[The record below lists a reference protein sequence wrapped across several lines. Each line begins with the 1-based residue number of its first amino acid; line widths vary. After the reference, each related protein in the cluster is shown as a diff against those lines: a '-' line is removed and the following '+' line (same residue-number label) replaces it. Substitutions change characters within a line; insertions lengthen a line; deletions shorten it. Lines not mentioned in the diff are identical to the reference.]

1 MTVTTL
7 ESRPETSTTA
17 ATEVQEIWYTRCPV
31 PTASGLAQHFRWI
44 HEAFE
49 REGIAV
55 QSLRDSLDPAVRR
68 SHFTHSLPASF
79 REGGNIPAIWAKA
92 GGQDTVVVGVTWV
105 DEEQLILVR
114 ADSDIQTLSDIK
126 GRRLGIPK
134 HTAQVVDFPRA
145 QDLHG
150 LVTAL
155 QLAGL
160 KPADVEIVDIEGH
173 DFEQR
178 NADGSRPVLRHVTVD
193 ALLDGR
199 VDVIYAKGAHSAS
212 LVRELGLRPLLD
224 INAHADPYVR
234 VNTGTPRPV
243 TVNREL
249 AEQRPDLVARY
260 LATLIKT
267 AHWARSHP
275 EQVVTA
281 VASESHNTADNVRRG
296 YGPELHL
303 HFDVQLCEQYVQ
315 GLRQQ
320 KGFLLDWG
328 FLPADFDFDSWIVRE
343 PLRLARELVAKEGL
357 SLE

>member
-1 MTVTTL
+1 M
-7 ESRPETSTTA
+7 TSTVLETR
-17 ATEVQEIWYTRCPV
+17 TEVKEIWYTRCPV

-44 HEAFE
+44 HQAFE
-49 REGIAV
+49 WDGIAV

-68 SHFTHSLPASF
+68 AHFTHSLPATF

-92 GGQDTVVVGVTWV
+92 GGQDTVVVGITWV

-114 ADSDIQTLSDIK
+114 EDSTIRTLDDIR
-126 GRRLGIPK
+126 GRRLGIPRN
-134 HTAQVVDFPRA
+134 TAQVVDFPRA

-155 QLAGL
+155 DLAGL
-160 KPADVEIVDIEGH
+160 TPDDVEIIDIPGH

-178 NADGSRPVLRHVTVD
+178 NDDGSRLALRHVTVD

-199 VDVIYAKGAHSAS
+199 VDAIYAKGAHSAS

-224 INAHADPYVR
+224 INAHADPFVR

-249 AEQRPDLVARY
+249 AEQRPDVVARY
-260 LATLIKT
+260 LATLLKT

-275 EQVVTA
+275 EQVITA
-281 VASESHNTADNVRRG
+281 VASESSSTADNVRRG

-303 HFDVQLCEQYVQ
+303 HFEVQLSEQYVE
-315 GLRQQ
+315 GLRRQ
-320 KGFLLDWG
+320 KDFLFEWG
-328 FLPADFDFDSWIVRE
+328 FLPADFDFDAWIVRE
-343 PLRLARELVAKEGL
+343 PLRLARELLAAEGTEL
-357 SLE
+357 DR